1 MIRVLVADDE
11 LLARKAMASILQ
23 HSGIE
28 LQVIGEFDSA
38 ESILEYLETVDGNID
53 ILITDIRMGDKDGLQ
68 VAKYIEEKDW
78 DIQVILISGY
88 AEFTYAQKAI
98 RYGVKQYLT
107 KPLDKCELLNAVRQI
122 IEEREES
129 MKDRSRQMEEKL
141 LKFSMEE
148 LPIKEMLSNQK
159 LSKRLVHFA
168 PNKGDWNCFRMVVL
182 QINVR
187 DNASMQAMQHHLQQ
201 LCSDSFKISLL
212 YFSVDYE
219 WLLIL
224 FGEREKILDE
234 NVQDFMDSISFFC
247 KLQQKFQMTAGVSEI
262 LNGFELIYT
271 AYSQAVHMMNFRLLK
286 GWNRTYFF
294 HKEDRMRS
302 VTFLTEGQKLGIKQA
317 VLRCDI
323 KEAKKISHSFFS
335 DSRLQKQNDLRS
347 LYNGIVDILSIVNG
361 SKQNSIESNIAEK
374 GNISIL
380 TCYYDFKLRRS
391 LW

>member
-129 MKDRSRQMEEKL
+129 MKDRRDRKS
-141 LKFSMEE
+141 
-148 LPIKEMLSNQK
+148 
-159 LSKRLVHFA
+159 
-168 PNKGDWNCFRMVVL
+168 VV
-182 QINVR
+182 
-187 DNASMQAMQHHLQQ
+187 
-201 LCSDSFKISLL
+201 
-212 YFSVDYE
+212 
-219 WLLIL
+219 
-224 FGEREKILDE
+224 
-234 NVQDFMDSISFFC
+234 
-247 KLQQKFQMTAGVSEI
+247 
-262 LNGFELIYT
+262 
-271 AYSQAVHMMNFRLLK
+271 
-286 GWNRTYFF
+286 
-294 HKEDRMRS
+294 
-302 VTFLTEGQKLGIKQA
+302 
-317 VLRCDI
+317 
-323 KEAKKISHSFFS
+323 
-335 DSRLQKQNDLRS
+335 
-347 LYNGIVDILSIVNG
+347 
-361 SKQNSIESNIAEK
+361 
-374 GNISIL
+374 
-380 TCYYDFKLRRS
+380 
-391 LW
+391 